1 MMRQPSLEKQYE
13 TFRSITQSAFGAELL
28 RHSLLPELLGK
39 NAPSLLY
46 WAGRQLARRYP
57 LRDLEQIA
65 AFFEEAGWGT
75 LMAGEERNDEL
86 PIELS
91 GSIIAARF
99 SLYGSCSFQ
108 LEAGFLAEQI
118 EQQKRLVTEAVE
130 LPAKR
135 AGQARILVKWDR
147 KQPIE

>member
-1 MMRQPSLEKQYE
+1 MGKWIERGEHDETAIIGKQYE

-65 AFFEEAGWGT
+65 AF
-75 LMAGEERNDEL
+75 LRRPAGER
-86 PIELS
+86 
-91 GSIIAARF
+91 
-99 SLYGSCSFQ
+99 
-108 LEAGFLAEQI
+108 
-118 EQQKRLVTEAVE
+118 
-130 LPAKR
+130 
-135 AGQARILVKWDR
+135 
-147 KQPIE
+147 